1 MGRLC
6 YGMTHHSNTRP
17 QGNSTDPVA
26 RAAGRTHCWT
36 FLKYTPRIPMYIYYF
51 LVFTITI
58 IYTALTT
65 ILRSG

>member
-1 MGRLC
+1 
-6 YGMTHHSNTRP
+6 
-17 QGNSTDPVA
+17 
-26 RAAGRTHCWT
+26 
-36 FLKYTPRIPMYIYYF
+36 MYIYYF